1 VWTVNQLARREPRLL
16 RDLVGAGQEM
26 RTAQEQAGSEE
37 GNRRLQDAI
46 ERHRETLKDL
56 VARAEG
62 IIEEAGRSPTS
73 DMLERVWGTLRA
85 GSLDPDVQEPLSAG
99 RLVQEI
105 ESSGFPVGLSL
116 QATAP
121 ASRGRREAAP
131 PERAPRQAIREA
143 RAELKEKDAEVQKA
157 RKRVRDSEAKE
168 KRAHQAWESAVGEA
182 EKARDALAQ
191 AEESLADARARLDR
205 LG

>member
-1 VWTVNQLARREPRLL
+1 VWTVNQLARREPRLM

-37 GNRRLQDAI
+37 GNRRLQAAI

-73 DMLERVWGTLRA
+73 DTLERVWGTLRA
-85 GSLDPDVQEPLSAG
+85 GSLDPEVQEPLSSG
-99 RLVQEI
+99 RVAQEI
-105 ESSGFPVGLSL
+105 EPSGFPLGLSL
-116 QATAP
+116 QASAP
-121 ASRGRREAAP
+121 ARPDRREAATP
-131 PERAPRQAIREA
+131 ARAQREAIREA
-143 RAELKEKDAEVQKA
+143 KAELKEKDAEVQKA
-157 RKRVRDSEAKE
+157 RKRVRDTEAKE
-168 KRAHQAWESAVGEA
+168 RRAHQAWEDAVA
-182 EKARDALAQ
+182 QAAKARDALAR
-191 AEESLADARARLDR
+191 AEESLADARADLDR

>member
-1 VWTVNQLARREPRLL
+1 LWTVNQLARREPRLMG
-16 RDLVGAGQEM
+16 DLVGAGQEM
-26 RTAQEQAGSEE
+26 RTAQEQAGSEA

-46 ERHRETLKDL
+46 ERHREALKDL

-85 GSLDPDVQEPLSAG
+85 GSLDPDAQEPLSAG

-116 QATAP
+116 QASAP
-121 ASRGRREAAP
+121 ASRDRREAAT

-143 RAELKEKDAEVQKA
+143 KVELKEKDAEVQKA
-157 RKRVRDSEAKE
+157 RKRVRDTEAKE
-168 KRAHQAWESAVGEA
+168 KRAHQAWEDAVAES
-182 EKARDALAQ
+182 EKARDALAE
-191 AEESLADARARLDR
+191 AEEGVADARARLDG

>member
-1 VWTVNQLARREPRLL
+1 VNQLARREPRLMG
-16 RDLVGAGQEM
+16 DLVGAGQEM

-56 VARAEG
+56 VARAER

-73 DMLERVWGTLRA
+73 DTLERVWGTLRA
-85 GSLDPDVQEPLSAG
+85 GSLDPDAQEPLSAG

-116 QATAP
+116 QASAP
-121 ASRGRREAAP
+121 SRDRREAP
-131 PERAPRQAIREA
+131 TSQRAQRQAIRKA
-143 RAELKEKDAEVQKA
+143 KGDLKKREAEVQKA
-157 RKRVRDSEAKE
+157 RKRVRDSEASE
-168 KRAHQAWESAVGEA
+168 KRAHQAWEDAVAEA
-182 EKARDALAQ
+182 EKARDALAR
-191 AEESLADARARLDR
+191 AEEGAADARARLDG

>member
-1 VWTVNQLARREPRLL
+1 VNQLARREPRLMG
-16 RDLVGAGQEM
+16 DLVGAGQEM

-46 ERHRETLKDL
+46 ERHREALKDL

-62 IIEEAGRSPTS
+62 IIEEAGRSATS
-73 DMLERVWGTLRA
+73 DTLERVWGTLRA

-99 RLVQEI
+99 RLAQEI
-105 ESSGFPVGLSL
+105 ESSGFPLGLSL

-121 ASRGRREAAP
+121 ASRDKREAATPAP
-131 PERAPRQAIREA
+131 PQRQAIREA
-143 RAELKEKDAEVQKA
+143 RAELKQRDAEVQKA
-157 RKRVRDSEAKE
+157 RKRVRDAETKE
-168 KRAHQAWESAVGEA
+168 RRAHQAWEDAVA
-182 EKARDALAQ
+182 QAAKARDALAQ
-191 AEESLADARARLDR
+191 AEEGVADARARLDS

>member
-1 VWTVNQLARREPRLL
+1 VNQLARREPRLV

-73 DMLERVWGTLRA
+73 DTLERVWGTLRA

-105 ESSGFPVGLSL
+105 ESSGFPVGLAL
-116 QATAP
+116 QASAP
-121 ASRGRREAAP
+121 ASRDRREAP
-131 PERAPRQAIREA
+131 TSQRAQREAIREA
-143 RAELKEKDAEVQKA
+143 KAELKEREAEAQKA
-157 RKRVRDSEAKE
+157 RKRVRDTEGSER
-168 KRAHQAWESAVGEA
+168 RAHQAWERAVAEA

-191 AEESLADARARLDR
+191 AEESVADARARLDR
-205 LG
+205 LS

>member
-1 VWTVNQLARREPRLL
+1 M

-46 ERHRETLKDL
+46 ERHREALKDL

-62 IIEEAGRSPTS
+62 VIEEAGRSPTS
-73 DMLERVWGTLRA
+73 DTLERVWGTLRA
-85 GSLDPDVQEPLSAG
+85 GSLDPDAQEPLSAG
-99 RLVQEI
+99 CLVQEI

-116 QATAP
+116 QASAP
-121 ASRGRREAAP
+121 SRDRREAP
-131 PERAPRQAIREA
+131 TSQRAHRQAIREA
-143 RAELKEKDAEVQKA
+143 KAELKERDAEVQKV
-157 RKRVRDSEAKE
+157 RTRVRDTEAKE
-168 KRAHQAWESAVGEA
+168 KRAHQAWEDAVAES

-191 AEESLADARARLDR
+191 AEEGLADARARLDG
-205 LG
+205 LS

>member
-1 VWTVNQLARREPRLL
+1 VNQLARREPRLV

-73 DMLERVWGTLRA
+73 DTLERVWGTLRA

-105 ESSGFPVGLSL
+105 ESSGFPVGLAL
-116 QATAP
+116 QGSAP
-121 ASRGRREAAP
+121 ASRDRRAAATP
-131 PERAPRQAIREA
+131 ARTQRQAIREA
-143 RAELKEKDAEVQKA
+143 KAELKERDAEVQKA
-157 RKRVRDSEAKE
+157 RKRLRDAEAKE
-168 KRAHQAWESAVGEA
+168 RRAHQAWEAAVAEA
-182 EKARDALAQ
+182 ERARDALAQ
-191 AEESLADARARLDR
+191 AEEGVADARARLDG

>member
-1 VWTVNQLARREPRLL
+1 M

-46 ERHRETLKDL
+46 ERHRETLKEL

-62 IIEEAGRSPTS
+62 VIEEAGRSPTS

-85 GSLDPDVQEPLSAG
+85 GSLDPDAQEPLSAG

-105 ESSGFPVGLSL
+105 ESSGFPVGLAL
-116 QATAP
+116 QASAP
-121 ASRGRREAAP
+121 ASRDRREPATSQ
-131 PERAPRQAIREA
+131 RAQRQAIREA
-143 RAELKEKDAEVQKA
+143 KGELKEREAEVQKA
-157 RKRVRDSEAKE
+157 RKRARDSEAKE

-191 AEESLADARARLDR
+191 AEESLADARASLDR